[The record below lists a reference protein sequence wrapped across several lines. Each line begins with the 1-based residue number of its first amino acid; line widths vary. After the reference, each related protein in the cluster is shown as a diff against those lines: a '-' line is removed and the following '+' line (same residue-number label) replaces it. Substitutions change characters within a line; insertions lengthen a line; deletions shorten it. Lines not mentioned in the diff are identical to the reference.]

1 MSDLQRSTPHPGRA
15 YAKIAAVAAV
25 LGIILG
31 ALITFVDRES
41 FNDLRHHL
49 TLALVLAIVVIINL
63 TSFLLF
69 GLFWIIYRWVKRD
82 LEPER
87 EREDL

>member
-1 MSDLQRSTPHPGRA
+1 MSELERTAPHPKRA
-15 YAKIAAVAAV
+15 YAKIAAVAAI
-25 LGIILG
+25 LGTILG

-49 TLALVLAIVVIINL
+49 TLTLVLAIVVIINL

-69 GLFWIIYRWVKRD
+69 GLFWIIYRWIKRD

-87 EREDL
+87 EDP

>member
-1 MSDLQRSTPHPGRA
+1 MSELHRSTPQPRRA

-25 LGIILG
+25 FGIILG
-31 ALITFVDRES
+31 ALITFIDRES
-41 FNDLRHHL
+41 FIDLRHHL
-49 TLALVLAIVVIINL
+49 TLALVLAIVVIVNL

-69 GLFWIIYRWVKRD
+69 GLFWMIYRWIKRD

-87 EREDL
+87 EDR